1 MEEKLYESKCMSKRY
16 LFFVSVAYSYTILRP
31 LQAEIRRRGDEV
43 AWFVE
48 PSCPVRLNPDERWLP
63 SVSAVMDWNPVAVF
77 TPGNYIYD
85 FFPGVKVSLFHGYP
99 INKRADE
106 EDDHFAVR
114 GWFDIYCTQGES
126 STVPFRRLEAKY
138 GFFKVYETGWCKAD
152 MYAGLRR
159 QKQQAHARPTIL
171 YSTTFTKGI
180 TSAPWLFDTLS
191 QLARTREWDWIV
203 SFHPKFKDTA
213 LVDRY
218 RALSAELPNVHFH
231 EGGLVDADLLSRADV
246 LLSDA
251 SSVIVE
257 FMLIDRPVVTFRN
270 TMPGAHL
277 IDVTEPCEVEAALDK
292 ALTRPAD
299 LMEHIRAYVHRHEG
313 HLDGHSC
320 ARVLEAVDNYL
331 TCCSGQVRHKPLNLL
346 RKFKLRLRTG
356 YPLTAM
362 PRGWA
367 ASL

>member
-1 MEEKLYESKCMSKRY
+1 MNHTVYMSRRY
-16 LFFVSVAYSYTILRP
+16 LFFVSVAYSYPILRP

-43 AWFVE
+43 AWYIE
-48 PSCPVRLNPDERWLP
+48 PSCPVMLNPDERWLTG
-63 SVSAVMDWNPVAVF
+63 VSAVMDWNPDVVF

-85 FFPGVKVSLFHGYP
+85 FFPGIKVSLFHGYP
-99 INKRADE
+99 INKRADA

-114 GWFDIYCTQGES
+114 GWFDVYCTQGES

-138 GFFKVYETGWCKAD
+138 GYFKVYETGWCKAD
-152 MYAGLRR
+152 MYASLLRR
-159 QKQQAHARPTIL
+159 KRRHAGSRPTIL

-180 TSAPWLFDTLS
+180 TSAPLLFDTLS
-191 QLARTREWDWIV
+191 HLARTREWDWII
-203 SFHPKFKDTA
+203 SIHPKFKDAA
-213 LVDRY
+213 LIDRY
-218 RALSAELPNVHFH
+218 RGLAAELPNVRFH
-231 EGGLVDADLLSRADV
+231 EGGLVDDALLEQADV

-270 TMPGAHL
+270 TMPGNHL
-277 IDVTEPCEVEAALDK
+277 IDVTETCQVEPALEK

-299 LMEHIRAYVHRHEG
+299 LMEHIRAYVRRHED

-320 ARVLEAVDNYL
+320 ARVLDAVDDYL
-331 TCCSGQVRHKPLNLL
+331 TGCRGPVHHKPLNIL

-356 YPLTAM
+356 YPLTALL
-362 PRGWA
+362 RGWV